1 MLTIWWCPCVESSFG
16 LLKKGGCLWLVCYL
30 HKTISLCPASFVLQ
44 DSVVA
49 IGLERSVFIQISKKG
64 NTKECSNYHTVVL
77 ISLLVIF
84 MLKILQA
91 RLWQCMNWE
100 LPDVQTALRKGR
112 GTRNQVATIYLITEK
127 ARAFQKKIYLC
138 FIEYAKV
145 FDCWSQNSCG
155 KFFKNWEYQT
165 ILLVSWETCMQLTKQ
180 QLKSD
185 MEQ

>member
-1 MLTIWWCPCVESSFG
+1 MYKL
-16 LLKKGGCLWLVCYL
+16 
-30 HKTISLCPASFVLQ
+30 
-44 DSVVA
+44 
-49 IGLERSVFIQISKKG
+49 
-64 NTKECSNYHTVVL
+64 
-77 ISLLVIF
+77 
-84 MLKILQA
+84 
-91 RLWQCMNWE
+91 RL
-100 LPDVQTALRKGR
+100 
-112 GTRNQVATIYLITEK
+112 EK
-127 ARAFQKKIYLC
+127 AEEPEIKLPPFIWSQKKQEHSRKKIYLC